1 MLKPDV
7 SADLVD
13 RVRRGEA
20 EAYAGLVRAYL
31 RPAYAVALSVVGRP
45 ADAEDIAQD
54 AFLKAFAAIDT
65 CHEPERFG
73 AWLFQIVRNRARNLL
88 ESRALREVVTD
99 GRRVLEFVL
108 MPPESAG
115 MREALLTALA
125 DLEVEDRQVVRFLA
139 GPESQIRSCTRP
151 YSRRFAIHGLRD
163 SASSGSVT
171 EPSAGSLNGGRE
183 LQPNPKYREPG
194 PMRPARLPPP
204 E

>member
-1 MLKPDV
+1 VLKPDV

-65 CHEPERFG
+65 CHAPEHFG
-73 AWLFQIVRNRARNLL
+73 AWLFQIVRNRARNFL
-88 ESRALREVVTD
+88 ESRGLREVVTD
-99 GRRVLEFVL
+99 GRRVLEIVL

-115 MREALLTALA
+115 MREALLSALA
-125 DLEVEDRQVVRFLA
+125 DLEVEDRQVVLLHDLERWTHAEIAQALA
-139 GPESQIRSCTRP
+139 ISEVH
-151 YSRRFAIHGLRD
+151 SRQRLFRARRAMRVKLDGQ
-163 SASSGSVT
+163 GSPHKN
-171 EPSAGSLNGGRE
+171 EGNHEG
-183 LQPNPKYREPG
+183 
-194 PMRPARLPPP
+194 
-204 E
+204 